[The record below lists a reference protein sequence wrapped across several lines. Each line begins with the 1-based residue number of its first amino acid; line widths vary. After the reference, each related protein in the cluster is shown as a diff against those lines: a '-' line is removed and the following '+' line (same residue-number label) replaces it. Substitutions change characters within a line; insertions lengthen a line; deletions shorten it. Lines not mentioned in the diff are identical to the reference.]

1 MLRVTSSPFLSTAA
15 SRLRTPLYL
24 ASCGLISFTGPKI
37 RSQNKEKEG
46 LVKLWRYINF
56 LKENPLMESYTFILE
71 NMEFELTAN
80 GVKVIKAD
88 H

>member
-1 MLRVTSSPFLSTAA
+1 MNL
-15 SRLRTPLYL
+15 
-24 ASCGLISFTGPKI
+24 
-37 RSQNKEKEG
+37 
-46 LVKLWRYINF
+46 NF